1 MNMWRRGDVSRERD
15 MAHEPRNA
23 NSHQKLE
30 KNRFS
35 ARASSGSAVLLAL

>member
-30 KNRFS
+30 KNRFFP
-35 ARASSGSAVLLAL
+35 RVLRGKMNPLKP